1 MHLSRLALSLALI
14 AAFSPAQDLDF
25 QAAARAVVRLPPAA
39 FPILPQAVRRE
50 LQRRNCTIPQE
61 SYSKHPNNVIGG
73 QFAKP
78 GQKDWA
84 VLCSRNG
91 ASSILVFWNG
101 SASNPA
107 ELAQGDDIDYL
118 QGDQDGRINFSR
130 GIAAAGSDFIL
141 QHYRAYGGPQPPALD
156 HQGID
161 DAFLEKASVVH
172 YFSAGK
178 WLQLTGSD

>member
-1 MHLSRLALSLALI
+1 MHLPRLAISLIGI
-14 AAFSPAQDLDF
+14 AAFGSAQELDF
-25 QAAARAVVRLPPAA
+25 QAAARAIVRLPPSA
-39 FPILPQAVRRE
+39 FPVLPQAVRRE
-50 LQRRNCTIPQE
+50 LQRRGCTIPQE
-61 SYSKHPNNVIGG
+61 AFSKHPNNVISG

-84 VLCSRNG
+84 VLCSKNG

-107 ELAQGDDIDYL
+107 ELAQGDDINYL
-118 QGDQDGRINFSR
+118 QGEGGDRICYSR
-130 GIAAAGSDFIL
+130 GISAAGSDFIL
-141 QHYRAYGGPQPPALD
+141 EHYRAYGGPQPPALD

-161 DAFLEKASVVH
+161 DAFIEKASVVN